1 MFCSRLSI
9 ILFQSDIIL
18 ASRAFFVVFDR
29 FSLKSSI
36 AKDLKVTLKR
46 DYSRN
51 NKKVTFWDYEIGNN
65 KWKKC
70 GMYEKISSDAFCIND
85 CDTKQYWEWFIDN
98 TTSDISN
105 NIEFDVE
112 FVFPAYVAKQ
122 DLNGNDKVSRFD
134 VAKKK
139 VRFKLPIPYRYRETY
154 QIKAYRTRANE
165 EDAEKVEKSEKYFAS
180 HGAVSTFL
188 GRLIPGIR
196 QLISI
201 PAGLARMNF
210 FKFCVFTSLGAGIWN
225 VALAVLG
232 WWLSTFVA
240 EPDLYAQLEANNKY
254 LTYAGFALFGVIV
267 LYIAYKGLKAKP
279 MKTK

>member
-1 MFCSRLSI
+1 MLIGAIVLVALIAAVVVYMPNLDAQSLYNWFKDNMGYTLIFLLMAVESSFIPFPSEIVVPPAAYFACSGASHANINVVMVVVVATLGALVGACVNYVISMFIGRPVIYGFANSR
-9 ILFQSDIIL
+9 
-18 ASRAFFVVFDR
+18 
-29 FSLKSSI
+29 
-36 AKDLKVTLKR
+36 
-46 DYSRN
+46 
-51 NKKVTFWDYEIGNN
+51 IGHM
-65 KWKKC
+65 C
-70 GMYEKISSDAFCIND
+70 LI
-85 CDTKQYWEWFIDN
+85 
-98 TTSDISN
+98 
-105 NIEFDVE
+105 
-112 FVFPAYVAKQ
+112 
-122 DLNGNDKVSRFD
+122 
-134 VAKKK
+134 
-139 VRFKLPIPYRYRETY
+139 
-154 QIKAYRTRANE
+154 
-165 EDAEKVEKSEKYFAS
+165 DAEKVEKSEKYFAS

-210 FKFCVFTSLGAGIWN
+210 VKFCVFTSLGAGIWN

-254 LTYAGFALFGVIV
+254 LTYAGFAIFGVIV

>member
-1 MFCSRLSI
+1 MLIGAIVLVALIAAVVVYMPNLDAQSLYNWFKDNMGYTLIFLLMAVESSFIPFPSEIVVPPAAYFACSGASHANINVVMVVVVATLGALVGACVNYVISMFIGRPVIYGFANSR
-9 ILFQSDIIL
+9 
-18 ASRAFFVVFDR
+18 
-29 FSLKSSI
+29 
-36 AKDLKVTLKR
+36 
-46 DYSRN
+46 
-51 NKKVTFWDYEIGNN
+51 IGHM
-65 KWKKC
+65 C
-70 GMYEKISSDAFCIND
+70 LI
-85 CDTKQYWEWFIDN
+85 
-98 TTSDISN
+98 
-105 NIEFDVE
+105 
-112 FVFPAYVAKQ
+112 
-122 DLNGNDKVSRFD
+122 
-134 VAKKK
+134 
-139 VRFKLPIPYRYRETY
+139 
-154 QIKAYRTRANE
+154 
-165 EDAEKVEKSEKYFAS
+165 DAEKVEKSEKYFAS

-210 FKFCVFTSLGAGIWN
+210 VKFCVFTSLGAGIWN

-254 LTYAGFALFGVIV
+254 LTYAGFALFGVVV

>member
-1 MFCSRLSI
+1 MLIGAIVLVVLIAAVVVYMPNLDAQSLYNWFKDNMGYTLIFLLMAVESSFIPFPSEIVVPPAAYFACSGASHANINVVMVVVVATLGALVGACANYVISMFIGRPVIYGFANSR
-9 ILFQSDIIL
+9 
-18 ASRAFFVVFDR
+18 
-29 FSLKSSI
+29 
-36 AKDLKVTLKR
+36 
-46 DYSRN
+46 
-51 NKKVTFWDYEIGNN
+51 IGHM
-65 KWKKC
+65 C
-70 GMYEKISSDAFCIND
+70 LI
-85 CDTKQYWEWFIDN
+85 
-98 TTSDISN
+98 
-105 NIEFDVE
+105 
-112 FVFPAYVAKQ
+112 
-122 DLNGNDKVSRFD
+122 
-134 VAKKK
+134 
-139 VRFKLPIPYRYRETY
+139 
-154 QIKAYRTRANE
+154 
-165 EDAEKVEKSEKYFAS
+165 DAEKVEKSEKYFAS

-210 FKFCVFTSLGAGIWN
+210 FKFSVFTSLGAGIWN

>member
-1 MFCSRLSI
+1 MLIGAIVLVALIAAVVVYMPNLDAQSLYNWFKDNMGYSLIFLLMAVESSFIPFPSEIVVPPAAYFACSGASHANINVVMVVVVATLGALVGACVNYVISMFIGRPVIYGFANSR
-9 ILFQSDIIL
+9 
-18 ASRAFFVVFDR
+18 
-29 FSLKSSI
+29 
-36 AKDLKVTLKR
+36 
-46 DYSRN
+46 
-51 NKKVTFWDYEIGNN
+51 IGHM
-65 KWKKC
+65 C
-70 GMYEKISSDAFCIND
+70 LI
-85 CDTKQYWEWFIDN
+85 
-98 TTSDISN
+98 
-105 NIEFDVE
+105 
-112 FVFPAYVAKQ
+112 
-122 DLNGNDKVSRFD
+122 
-134 VAKKK
+134 
-139 VRFKLPIPYRYRETY
+139 
-154 QIKAYRTRANE
+154 
-165 EDAEKVEKSEKYFAS
+165 DAEKVEKSEKYFAS

-210 FKFCVFTSLGAGIWN
+210 VKFCVFTSLGAGIWN

>member
-1 MFCSRLSI
+1 MLIGAIVLVALIAAVVVYMPNLDAQSLYNWFKDNMGYTLIFLLMAVESSFIPFPSEIVVPPAAYFACSGASHANINVVMVVVVATLGALVGACVNYVISMFIGRPVIYGFANSR
-9 ILFQSDIIL
+9 
-18 ASRAFFVVFDR
+18 
-29 FSLKSSI
+29 
-36 AKDLKVTLKR
+36 
-46 DYSRN
+46 
-51 NKKVTFWDYEIGNN
+51 IGHM
-65 KWKKC
+65 C
-70 GMYEKISSDAFCIND
+70 LI
-85 CDTKQYWEWFIDN
+85 
-98 TTSDISN
+98 
-105 NIEFDVE
+105 
-112 FVFPAYVAKQ
+112 
-122 DLNGNDKVSRFD
+122 
-134 VAKKK
+134 
-139 VRFKLPIPYRYRETY
+139 
-154 QIKAYRTRANE
+154 
-165 EDAEKVEKSEKYFAS
+165 DAEKVEKSEKYFAS

-210 FKFCVFTSLGAGIWN
+210 VKFCVFTSLGAGIWN

-279 MKTK
+279 IKTK

>member
-1 MFCSRLSI
+1 MLIGAIVLVALIAAVVVYMPNLDAQSLYNWFKDNMGYTLIFLLMAVESSFIPFPSEIVVPPAAYFACSGASHANINVVMVVVVATLGALVGACVNYVISMFIGRPVIYGFANSR
-9 ILFQSDIIL
+9 
-18 ASRAFFVVFDR
+18 
-29 FSLKSSI
+29 
-36 AKDLKVTLKR
+36 
-46 DYSRN
+46 
-51 NKKVTFWDYEIGNN
+51 IGHM
-65 KWKKC
+65 C
-70 GMYEKISSDAFCIND
+70 LI
-85 CDTKQYWEWFIDN
+85 
-98 TTSDISN
+98 
-105 NIEFDVE
+105 
-112 FVFPAYVAKQ
+112 
-122 DLNGNDKVSRFD
+122 
-134 VAKKK
+134 
-139 VRFKLPIPYRYRETY
+139 
-154 QIKAYRTRANE
+154 
-165 EDAEKVEKSEKYFAS
+165 DAEKVEKSEKYFAS

-210 FKFCVFTSLGAGIWN
+210 VKFCVFTSLGAGIWN

-254 LTYAGFALFGVIV
+254 LTYVGFALFGVIV

>member
-1 MFCSRLSI
+1 MLIGAIVLVALIAAVVVYMPNLDAQSLYNWFKDNMGYTLIFLLMAVESSFIPFPSEIVVPPAAYFACSGASHANINVVMVVVVATLGALVGACVNYLISMFIGRPVIYGFANSR
-9 ILFQSDIIL
+9 
-18 ASRAFFVVFDR
+18 
-29 FSLKSSI
+29 
-36 AKDLKVTLKR
+36 
-46 DYSRN
+46 
-51 NKKVTFWDYEIGNN
+51 IGHM
-65 KWKKC
+65 C
-70 GMYEKISSDAFCIND
+70 LI
-85 CDTKQYWEWFIDN
+85 
-98 TTSDISN
+98 
-105 NIEFDVE
+105 
-112 FVFPAYVAKQ
+112 
-122 DLNGNDKVSRFD
+122 
-134 VAKKK
+134 
-139 VRFKLPIPYRYRETY
+139 
-154 QIKAYRTRANE
+154 
-165 EDAEKVEKSEKYFAS
+165 DAEKVEKSEKYFAS

-210 FKFCVFTSLGAGIWN
+210 VKFCVFTSLGAGIWN

>member
-1 MFCSRLSI
+1 MLIGAIVLVALIAAVVVYMPNLDAQSLYNWFKDNMGYTLIFLLMAVESSFIPFPSEIVVPPAAYFACSGASHANINVVMVVVVATLGALVGACVNYLISMFIGRPVIYGFANSR
-9 ILFQSDIIL
+9 
-18 ASRAFFVVFDR
+18 
-29 FSLKSSI
+29 
-36 AKDLKVTLKR
+36 
-46 DYSRN
+46 
-51 NKKVTFWDYEIGNN
+51 IGHM
-65 KWKKC
+65 C
-70 GMYEKISSDAFCIND
+70 LI
-85 CDTKQYWEWFIDN
+85 
-98 TTSDISN
+98 
-105 NIEFDVE
+105 
-112 FVFPAYVAKQ
+112 
-122 DLNGNDKVSRFD
+122 
-134 VAKKK
+134 
-139 VRFKLPIPYRYRETY
+139 
-154 QIKAYRTRANE
+154 
-165 EDAEKVEKSEKYFAS
+165 DAEKVEKSEKYFAS

-210 FKFCVFTSLGAGIWN
+210 VKFCVFTSLGAGIWN

-254 LTYAGFALFGVIV
+254 LTYAGFAIFGVIV

>member
-1 MFCSRLSI
+1 MKKQTVQMLIGAIVLVALIAAVVVYMPNLDAQSLYNWFKDNMGYTLIFLLMAVESSFIPFPSEIVVPPAAYFACSGASHANINVVMVVVVATLGALVGACVNYLISMFIGRPVIYGFANSR
-9 ILFQSDIIL
+9 
-18 ASRAFFVVFDR
+18 
-29 FSLKSSI
+29 
-36 AKDLKVTLKR
+36 
-46 DYSRN
+46 
-51 NKKVTFWDYEIGNN
+51 IGHM
-65 KWKKC
+65 C
-70 GMYEKISSDAFCIND
+70 LI
-85 CDTKQYWEWFIDN
+85 
-98 TTSDISN
+98 
-105 NIEFDVE
+105 
-112 FVFPAYVAKQ
+112 
-122 DLNGNDKVSRFD
+122 
-134 VAKKK
+134 
-139 VRFKLPIPYRYRETY
+139 
-154 QIKAYRTRANE
+154 
-165 EDAEKVEKSEKYFAS
+165 DAEKVEKSEKYFAS

-210 FKFCVFTSLGAGIWN
+210 VKFCVFTSLGAGIWN

>member
-1 MFCSRLSI
+1 MLIGAIVLVALIAAVVVYMPNLDAQSLYNWFKDNMGYTLIFLLMAVESSFIPFPSEIVVPPAAYFACSGASHANINVVMVVVVATLGALVGACVNYVISMFIGRPVIYGFANSR
-9 ILFQSDIIL
+9 
-18 ASRAFFVVFDR
+18 
-29 FSLKSSI
+29 
-36 AKDLKVTLKR
+36 
-46 DYSRN
+46 
-51 NKKVTFWDYEIGNN
+51 IGHM
-65 KWKKC
+65 C
-70 GMYEKISSDAFCIND
+70 LI
-85 CDTKQYWEWFIDN
+85 
-98 TTSDISN
+98 
-105 NIEFDVE
+105 
-112 FVFPAYVAKQ
+112 
-122 DLNGNDKVSRFD
+122 
-134 VAKKK
+134 
-139 VRFKLPIPYRYRETY
+139 
-154 QIKAYRTRANE
+154 
-165 EDAEKVEKSEKYFAS
+165 DAEKVEKSEKYFAS

-201 PAGLARMNF
+201 PAGLALMNF

-254 LTYAGFALFGVIV
+254 LTYAGFALLGVIV

>member
-1 MFCSRLSI
+1 MLIGAIVLVALIAAVVVYMPNLDAQSLYNWFKDNMGYTLIFLLMAVESSFIPFPSEIVVPPAAYFACTGASHSNINVVMVVVVATLGALVGACVNYVISMFIGRPVIYGFANSR
-9 ILFQSDIIL
+9 
-18 ASRAFFVVFDR
+18 
-29 FSLKSSI
+29 
-36 AKDLKVTLKR
+36 
-46 DYSRN
+46 
-51 NKKVTFWDYEIGNN
+51 IGHM
-65 KWKKC
+65 C
-70 GMYEKISSDAFCIND
+70 LI
-85 CDTKQYWEWFIDN
+85 
-98 TTSDISN
+98 
-105 NIEFDVE
+105 
-112 FVFPAYVAKQ
+112 
-122 DLNGNDKVSRFD
+122 
-134 VAKKK
+134 
-139 VRFKLPIPYRYRETY
+139 
-154 QIKAYRTRANE
+154 
-165 EDAEKVEKSEKYFAS
+165 DAEKVEKSEKYFAS

>member
-1 MFCSRLSI
+1 MLIGAIVLVALIAAVVVYLPNLDAQSLYNWFKDNMGYTLIFLLMAVESSFIPFPSEIVVPPAAYFACSGASHANINVVMVVVVATLGALIGACVNYLISMFIGRPVIYGFANSR
-9 ILFQSDIIL
+9 
-18 ASRAFFVVFDR
+18 
-29 FSLKSSI
+29 
-36 AKDLKVTLKR
+36 
-46 DYSRN
+46 
-51 NKKVTFWDYEIGNN
+51 IGHM
-65 KWKKC
+65 C
-70 GMYEKISSDAFCIND
+70 LI
-85 CDTKQYWEWFIDN
+85 
-98 TTSDISN
+98 
-105 NIEFDVE
+105 
-112 FVFPAYVAKQ
+112 
-122 DLNGNDKVSRFD
+122 
-134 VAKKK
+134 
-139 VRFKLPIPYRYRETY
+139 
-154 QIKAYRTRANE
+154 
-165 EDAEKVEKSEKYFAS
+165 DAEKVEKSEKYFAS

-210 FKFCVFTSLGAGIWN
+210 FKFSVFTSLGAGIWN

>member
-1 MFCSRLSI
+1 MLIGAIVLVALIAAVVVYMPNLDAQSLYNWFKDNMGYTLIFLLMAVESSFIPFPSEIVVPPAAYFACTGASHANINVVMVVVVATLGALIGACVNYLISMFIGRPVIYGFANSR
-9 ILFQSDIIL
+9 
-18 ASRAFFVVFDR
+18 
-29 FSLKSSI
+29 
-36 AKDLKVTLKR
+36 
-46 DYSRN
+46 
-51 NKKVTFWDYEIGNN
+51 IGHM
-65 KWKKC
+65 C
-70 GMYEKISSDAFCIND
+70 LI
-85 CDTKQYWEWFIDN
+85 
-98 TTSDISN
+98 
-105 NIEFDVE
+105 
-112 FVFPAYVAKQ
+112 
-122 DLNGNDKVSRFD
+122 
-134 VAKKK
+134 
-139 VRFKLPIPYRYRETY
+139 
-154 QIKAYRTRANE
+154 
-165 EDAEKVEKSEKYFAS
+165 DAEKVEKSEKYFAS

-210 FKFCVFTSLGAGIWN
+210 VKFCVFTSLGAGIWN

>member
-1 MFCSRLSI
+1 MLIGAIVLVALIASVVIYMPNLDAQSLYNWFKDNMGYTLIFLLMAVESSFIPFPSEIVVPPAAYFACSGASHANINVVMVVVVATLGALIGACVNYLISMFIGRPVIYGFANSR
-9 ILFQSDIIL
+9 
-18 ASRAFFVVFDR
+18 
-29 FSLKSSI
+29 
-36 AKDLKVTLKR
+36 
-46 DYSRN
+46 
-51 NKKVTFWDYEIGNN
+51 IGHM
-65 KWKKC
+65 C
-70 GMYEKISSDAFCIND
+70 LI
-85 CDTKQYWEWFIDN
+85 
-98 TTSDISN
+98 
-105 NIEFDVE
+105 
-112 FVFPAYVAKQ
+112 
-122 DLNGNDKVSRFD
+122 
-134 VAKKK
+134 
-139 VRFKLPIPYRYRETY
+139 
-154 QIKAYRTRANE
+154 
-165 EDAEKVEKSEKYFAS
+165 DAEKVEKSEKYFAS

-210 FKFCVFTSLGAGIWN
+210 VKFCVFTSLGAGIWN

>member
-1 MFCSRLSI
+1 MLIGAIVLVALIAAVVVYMPNLDAQLLYNWFKDNMGYTLIFLLMAVESSFIPFPSEIVVPPAAYFACSGASHANINVVMVVVVATLGALIGACVNYLISMFIGRPVIYGFANSR
-9 ILFQSDIIL
+9 
-18 ASRAFFVVFDR
+18 
-29 FSLKSSI
+29 
-36 AKDLKVTLKR
+36 
-46 DYSRN
+46 
-51 NKKVTFWDYEIGNN
+51 IGHM
-65 KWKKC
+65 C
-70 GMYEKISSDAFCIND
+70 LI
-85 CDTKQYWEWFIDN
+85 
-98 TTSDISN
+98 
-105 NIEFDVE
+105 
-112 FVFPAYVAKQ
+112 
-122 DLNGNDKVSRFD
+122 
-134 VAKKK
+134 
-139 VRFKLPIPYRYRETY
+139 
-154 QIKAYRTRANE
+154 
-165 EDAEKVEKSEKYFAS
+165 DAEKVEKSEKYFAS

-210 FKFCVFTSLGAGIWN
+210 VKFCVFTSLGAGIWN
-225 VALAVLG
+225 VALAALG

>member
-1 MFCSRLSI
+1 MLIGAIVLVALIAAVVVYMPNLDAQSLYNWFKDNMGYTLIFLLMAVESSFIPFPSEIVVPPAAYFACSGASHANINVVMVVVVATLGALVGACVNYVISMF
-9 ILFQSDIIL
+9 
-18 ASRAFFVVFDR
+18 
-29 FSLKSSI
+29 
-36 AKDLKVTLKR
+36 
-46 DYSRN
+46 
-51 NKKVTFWDYEIGNN
+51 IGRPVIY
-65 KWKKC
+65 
-70 GMYEKISSDAFCIND
+70 GF
-85 CDTKQYWEWFIDN
+85 
-98 TTSDISN
+98 
-105 NIEFDVE
+105 
-112 FVFPAYVAKQ
+112 
-122 DLNGNDKVSRFD
+122 
-134 VAKKK
+134 
-139 VRFKLPIPYRYRETY
+139 
-154 QIKAYRTRANE
+154 ANSGIGHMCLI
-165 EDAEKVEKSEKYFAS
+165 DAEKVEKSEKYFAS

-210 FKFCVFTSLGAGIWN
+210 VKFCVFTSLGAGIWN

>member
-1 MFCSRLSI
+1 MLIGAIVLVALIAAVVVYMPNLDAQSLYNWFKDNMGYTLIFLLMAVESSFIPFPSEIVVPPAAYFACSGASHANINVVMVVVVATLGALVGACVNYVISMFIGRPVIYGFANSR
-9 ILFQSDIIL
+9 
-18 ASRAFFVVFDR
+18 
-29 FSLKSSI
+29 
-36 AKDLKVTLKR
+36 
-46 DYSRN
+46 
-51 NKKVTFWDYEIGNN
+51 IGHM
-65 KWKKC
+65 C
-70 GMYEKISSDAFCIND
+70 LI
-85 CDTKQYWEWFIDN
+85 
-98 TTSDISN
+98 
-105 NIEFDVE
+105 
-112 FVFPAYVAKQ
+112 
-122 DLNGNDKVSRFD
+122 
-134 VAKKK
+134 
-139 VRFKLPIPYRYRETY
+139 
-154 QIKAYRTRANE
+154 
-165 EDAEKVEKSEKYFAS
+165 DAEKVEKSEKYFAS

-279 MKTK
+279 IKTK

>member
-1 MFCSRLSI
+1 MLIGAIVLVALIAAVVVYMPNLDAQSLYNWFKDNMGYTLIFLLMAVESSFIPFPSEIVVPPAAYFACTGASHANINVVMVVVVATLGALVGACVNYVISMFIGRPVIYGFANSR
-9 ILFQSDIIL
+9 
-18 ASRAFFVVFDR
+18 
-29 FSLKSSI
+29 
-36 AKDLKVTLKR
+36 
-46 DYSRN
+46 
-51 NKKVTFWDYEIGNN
+51 IGHM
-65 KWKKC
+65 C
-70 GMYEKISSDAFCIND
+70 LI
-85 CDTKQYWEWFIDN
+85 
-98 TTSDISN
+98 
-105 NIEFDVE
+105 
-112 FVFPAYVAKQ
+112 
-122 DLNGNDKVSRFD
+122 
-134 VAKKK
+134 
-139 VRFKLPIPYRYRETY
+139 
-154 QIKAYRTRANE
+154 
-165 EDAEKVEKSEKYFAS
+165 DAEKVEKSEKYFAS

-210 FKFCVFTSLGAGIWN
+210 VKFCVFTSLGAGIWN

>member
-1 MFCSRLSI
+1 MLIGAIVLVALIAAVVVYMPNLDAQSLYNWFKDNMGYTLIFLLMAVESSFIPFPSEIVVPPAAYFACSGASHANINVVMVVVVATLGALIGACVNYLISMFIGRPVIYGFANSR
-9 ILFQSDIIL
+9 
-18 ASRAFFVVFDR
+18 
-29 FSLKSSI
+29 
-36 AKDLKVTLKR
+36 
-46 DYSRN
+46 
-51 NKKVTFWDYEIGNN
+51 IGHM
-65 KWKKC
+65 C
-70 GMYEKISSDAFCIND
+70 LI
-85 CDTKQYWEWFIDN
+85 
-98 TTSDISN
+98 
-105 NIEFDVE
+105 
-112 FVFPAYVAKQ
+112 
-122 DLNGNDKVSRFD
+122 
-134 VAKKK
+134 
-139 VRFKLPIPYRYRETY
+139 
-154 QIKAYRTRANE
+154 
-165 EDAEKVEKSEKYFAS
+165 DAEKVEKSEKYFAS

-210 FKFCVFTSLGAGIWN
+210 VKFCVFTSLGAGIWN

>member
-1 MFCSRLSI
+1 MLIGAIVLVALIAAVVVYMPNLDAQSLYNWFKDNMGYTLIFLLMAVESSFIPFPSEIVVPPAAYFACSGASHANINVVMVVVVATLGALVGACVNYVISMFIGRPVIYGFANSR
-9 ILFQSDIIL
+9 
-18 ASRAFFVVFDR
+18 
-29 FSLKSSI
+29 
-36 AKDLKVTLKR
+36 
-46 DYSRN
+46 
-51 NKKVTFWDYEIGNN
+51 IGHM
-65 KWKKC
+65 C
-70 GMYEKISSDAFCIND
+70 LI
-85 CDTKQYWEWFIDN
+85 
-98 TTSDISN
+98 
-105 NIEFDVE
+105 
-112 FVFPAYVAKQ
+112 
-122 DLNGNDKVSRFD
+122 
-134 VAKKK
+134 
-139 VRFKLPIPYRYRETY
+139 
-154 QIKAYRTRANE
+154 
-165 EDAEKVEKSEKYFAS
+165 DAEKVEKSEKYFAS

-210 FKFCVFTSLGAGIWN
+210 VKFCVFTSLGAGIWN

-267 LYIAYKGLKAKP
+267 LYIAYKGLKVKP

>member
-1 MFCSRLSI
+1 MLIGAIVLVALIAAVVVYMPNLDAQSLYNWFKDNMGYTLIFLLMAVESSFIPFPSEIVVPPAAYFACTGASHANINVVMVVVVATLGALVGACVNYLISMFIGRPVIYGFANSR
-9 ILFQSDIIL
+9 
-18 ASRAFFVVFDR
+18 
-29 FSLKSSI
+29 
-36 AKDLKVTLKR
+36 
-46 DYSRN
+46 
-51 NKKVTFWDYEIGNN
+51 IGHM
-65 KWKKC
+65 C
-70 GMYEKISSDAFCIND
+70 LI
-85 CDTKQYWEWFIDN
+85 
-98 TTSDISN
+98 
-105 NIEFDVE
+105 
-112 FVFPAYVAKQ
+112 
-122 DLNGNDKVSRFD
+122 
-134 VAKKK
+134 
-139 VRFKLPIPYRYRETY
+139 
-154 QIKAYRTRANE
+154 
-165 EDAEKVEKSEKYFAS
+165 DAEKVEKSEKYFAS

-210 FKFCVFTSLGAGIWN
+210 VKFCVFTSLGAGIWN

>member
-1 MFCSRLSI
+1 MLIGAIVLVALIAAVVVYLPNLDAQSLYNWFKDNMGYTLIFLLMAVESSFIPFPSEIVVPPAAYFACSGASHANINVVMVVVVATLGALIGACVNYLISMFIGRPVIYGFANSR
-9 ILFQSDIIL
+9 
-18 ASRAFFVVFDR
+18 
-29 FSLKSSI
+29 
-36 AKDLKVTLKR
+36 
-46 DYSRN
+46 
-51 NKKVTFWDYEIGNN
+51 IGHM
-65 KWKKC
+65 C
-70 GMYEKISSDAFCIND
+70 LI
-85 CDTKQYWEWFIDN
+85 
-98 TTSDISN
+98 
-105 NIEFDVE
+105 
-112 FVFPAYVAKQ
+112 
-122 DLNGNDKVSRFD
+122 
-134 VAKKK
+134 
-139 VRFKLPIPYRYRETY
+139 
-154 QIKAYRTRANE
+154 
-165 EDAEKVEKSEKYFAS
+165 DAEKVEKSEKYFAS

-210 FKFCVFTSLGAGIWN
+210 VKFCVFTSLGAGIWN